1 MRKSLK
7 YKEIKF
13 FTFAHGSGILLIM
26 NSETE
31 KTMNINDILV
41 YICANASRD
50 DLNRIASAHR
60 LRSDALRQKAKA
72 QFTRGDTVNWMNSR
86 NGQRM
91 TGTVVKFNRKTIDVR
106 TSQGLWRVSA
116 QLLNRG

>member
-7 YKEIKF
+7 YNEIKF

-31 KTMNINDILV
+31 KSMNVNDVLAFIMV
-41 YICANASRD
+41 NASRD
-50 DLNRIASAHR
+50 DLNKIASAHR
-60 LRSDALRQKAKA
+60 FRSDALRSACKA
-72 QFTRGDTVNWMNSR
+72 QFTRGDTVTWTNSR

-106 TSQGLWRVSA
+106 TAQGLWRVSA